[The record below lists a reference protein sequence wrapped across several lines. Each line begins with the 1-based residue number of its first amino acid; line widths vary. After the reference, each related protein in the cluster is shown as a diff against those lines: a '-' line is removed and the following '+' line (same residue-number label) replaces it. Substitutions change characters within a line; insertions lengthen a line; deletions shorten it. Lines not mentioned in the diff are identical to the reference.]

1 MDYCSLF
8 IGDEAGGGWIEE
20 KRGLQKEREHMEE
33 WQRRI

>member
-1 MDYCSLF
+1 MDYNSLF

-20 KRGLQKEREHMEE
+20 KRGLRKARERTEE